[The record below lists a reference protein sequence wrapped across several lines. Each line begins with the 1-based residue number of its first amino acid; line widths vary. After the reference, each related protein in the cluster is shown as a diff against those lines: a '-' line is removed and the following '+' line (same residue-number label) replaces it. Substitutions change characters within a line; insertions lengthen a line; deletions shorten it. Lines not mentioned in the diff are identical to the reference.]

1 MIIYNQTKILCPTY
15 FRKMFQNCSEYQVT
29 RAARTKCLPCSVYV
43 PFSGGQ
49 AILEY
54 GDGPEKLTKGAHG
67 IRFVK
72 YA

>member
-1 MIIYNQTKILCPTY
+1 MIIYDQAEILFATY
-15 FRKMFQNCSEYQVT
+15 FRNMFQNCSVYQVT
-29 RAARTKCLPCSVYV
+29 RAARTKCLPCSICF

-67 IRFVK
+67 IRFIR